1 MDSAIF
7 YKPKETS
14 LSWKELKMLDSF
26 PKSEETLNVKIANL
40 HNIPATDETKSLEEW
55 YRNWSL
61 VRNPNEKVRKIFFF
75 DTETHK
81 LNGFAVS
88 IGCILYD
95 LIDDKIEK
103 SFYKE
108 INPQAIID
116 PEAAKV
122 HGITDEMVADAPLFA
137 EVFPEIQ
144 EMLQVSDMIC
154 GYNVEYDL
162 NVLIRESERAGIFP
176 PVYAYLDLMQRVKV
190 EVNAKGSTGRL
201 KNPKLKECADF
212 YGVEKDESSLHNSL
226 YDTEVTLGV
235 FRAAIAR
242 YKAAQGF

>member
-108 INPQAIID
+108 INPQATID

-122 HGITDEMVADAPLFA
+122 HGITDEMVANAPLFA

-176 PVYAYLDLMQRVKV
+176 SVYAYLDLMQRVKV
-190 EVNAKGSTGRL
+190 EVNAKGSMGRL